1 MKKYARFFALLCLTA
16 LFALSLVTLSACNDE
31 PAPPAFVKASESADG
46 YATVYIEDG
55 GELDVMVLSDPQV
68 DYTEKYKV
76 VGSPGNNVTY
86 SFIEDFVAATDPDLV
101 VINGD
106 LVMLDNP
113 ILSQVPYFVRY
124 AEIFERLGTP
134 WTFTFGN
141 HDCDAA
147 YTRESATADDANAQ
161 CSKETLIE
169 KLSSYEH
176 CLITNDETCTD
187 GAGNHFVNV
196 RERESGKLVYTMC
209 LFDCVYP
216 SKTADYEP
224 VPTAG
229 QVEWYRN
236 TVNALSDAE
245 FGEDRAAEEV
255 VKSVIFNHVGVPE
268 FKAAWD
274 AAWNDGDPTEA
285 YHYGHWLEGNY
296 TSKYGDIPE
305 EEQIFAVAK
314 ELGSTTAIFM
324 CHHHDN
330 DFSVDYEGI
339 RLTFGQHSGYSHY
352 YRTEHES
359 NAGGLFNTDHSVKYW
374 KGIDFSLI
382 DDYGDE
388 RGGTR
393 LILRADGTFDI
404 TPVYAR
410 DTLPNYAEKYYI
422 DYDAVAA
429 AIENDPTYTST
440 VTRGSARAWRLPA
453 EQ

>member
-16 LFALSLVTLSACNDE
+16 LFALALFTLSACNDE

-113 ILSQVPYFVRY
+113 ILSQVPYFVSY

-141 HDCDAA
+141 HDCDAM
-147 YTRESATADDANAQ
+147 YATGDDPDNEYGQ
-161 CSKETLIE
+161 CTKDALIT
-169 KLSSYEH
+169 KMASYEH
-176 CLITNDETCTD
+176 CLITSDETCKD
-187 GAGNHFVNV
+187 GAGNHFVNI
-196 RERESGKLVYTMC
+196 RDKSGALIGTLC
-209 LFDCVYP
+209 LFDCVYT
-216 SKTADYEP
+216 SQFSDYEP
-224 VPTAG
+224 VPTAE
-229 QVEWYRN
+229 QIRWYRD
-236 TVNALSDAE
+236 TIESISDAE
-245 FGEDRAAEEV
+245 FGEDRSEDEV
-255 VKSVIFNHVGVPE
+255 VTSYIFNHVGVPE

-314 ELGSTTAIFM
+314 ALGSTTAIFM

>member
-1 MKKYARFFALLCLTA
+1 MTRKRNAARRR
-16 LFALSLVTLSACNDE
+16 S
-31 PAPPAFVKASESADG
+31 
-46 YATVYIEDG
+46 
-55 GELDVMVLSDPQV
+55 
-68 DYTEKYKV
+68 
-76 VGSPGNNVTY
+76 
-86 SFIEDFVAATDPDLV
+86 
-101 VINGD
+101 
-106 LVMLDNP
+106 
-113 ILSQVPYFVRY
+113 
-124 AEIFERLGTP
+124 
-134 WTFTFGN
+134 
-141 HDCDAA
+141 
-147 YTRESATADDANAQ
+147 
-161 CSKETLIE
+161 TLIE

-196 RERESGKLVYTMC
+196 RERGSGQLVYTMC
-209 LFDCVYP
+209 LFDCVYT
-216 SKTADYEP
+216 SQFSDYEP
-224 VPTAG
+224 VPTAE
-229 QVEWYRN
+229 QVRWYRD
-236 TVNALSDAE
+236 TIESISDAE
-245 FGEDRAAEEV
+245 FGEDRSEDEV
-255 VKSVIFNHVGVPE
+255 VTSYIFNHVGVPE
-268 FKAAWD
+268 FKEAWD
-274 AAWNDGDPTEA
+274 AAWNDGEPTEA
-285 YHYGHWLEGNY
+285 YHYGHWMEGNY
-296 TSKYGDIPE
+296 SSKYGDMPE
-305 EEQIFAVAK
+305 SEQIFAVAK
-314 ELGSTTAIFM
+314 ELGSTKAIFM

-359 NAGGLFNTDHSVKYW
+359 NAGGLFDHSVKYW
-374 KGIDFSLI
+374 KGIDFSRI